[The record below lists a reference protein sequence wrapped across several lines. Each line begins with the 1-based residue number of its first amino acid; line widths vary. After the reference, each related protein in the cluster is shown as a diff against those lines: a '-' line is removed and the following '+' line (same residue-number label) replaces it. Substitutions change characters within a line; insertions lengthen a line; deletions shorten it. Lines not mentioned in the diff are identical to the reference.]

1 MTWLPRILTLGQYL
15 SPSAKHVPVDRYV
28 PPDEFEHWRA
38 YAMDRGFRHVE
49 SGPLVRSSYHAEKQ
63 VDEANRHT
71 DGVPSEPLL
80 SIDPVSIEKE

>member
-1 MTWLPRILTLGQYL
+1 MSPLT
-15 SPSAKHVPVDRYV
+15 ATC
-28 PPDEFEHWRA
+28 PPGELEHWRA

-71 DGVPSEPLL
+71 DGVLL
-80 SIDPVSIEKE
+80 NRSRPRPVSIEKEKGANEPEKHSPATYNARS